1 MDALSR
7 SIPPRDL
14 YMRPRTPFVA
24 GSVGTSNVFDGL
36 MAEKLCGMTG
46 SFALRP
52 EHIRLN
58 TPGELQANGTIQA
71 VQYQGAATRFELK
84 LNGGEKLLVSQAN
97 MTGET
102 ACHAHART
110 TGDGFT

>member
-1 MDALSR
+1 
-7 SIPPRDL
+7 
-14 YMRPRTPFVA
+14 
-24 GSVGTSNVFDGL
+24 

-84 LNGGEKLLVSQAN
+84 LNGVKNCL
-97 MTGET
+97 
-102 ACHAHART
+102 
-110 TGDGFT
+110 